1 MKPRAIERIL
11 RPHRGWFRLDLARLL
26 QQRDLLVLL
35 VRRDLVS
42 RYQQTILGPLWF
54 LLQPLL
60 LTGLFTL
67 VFNRGLGT
75 STDGVPA
82 HLFYLSGMLL
92 WAYFANVLA
101 GAGNT
106 FQVNA
111 PVFTKVYFPRL
122 VVPLAV
128 VLASVVPL
136 LLQTLLFLAFYV
148 PALLGARTWQPI
160 PVALALLPLTL
171 GQVALLALG
180 VSLLASGL
188 SAKYR
193 DLQHALPFVVQ
204 LWMFA
209 TPVIYPLSQ
218 LGPLARWVAAL
229 NPLACPVEMLRLA
242 CFGAGAVT
250 PALASLSLA
259 ATLLVFIAG
268 LVVFQRAER
277 TFADTV

>member
-1 MKPRAIERIL
+1 MTPPVERIL
-11 RPHRGWFRLDLARLL
+11 RPRRGWLRVDWRRLAES
-26 QQRDLLVLL
+26 RDLLAML

-60 LTGLFTL
+60 LTGVFVL

-82 HLFYLSGMLL
+82 HLFYLCGMLL
-92 WAYFANVLA
+92 WAYFANVL
-101 GAGNT
+101 GNAGNT
-106 FQVNA
+106 FQTNA
-111 PVFTKVYFPRL
+111 SVFTKVYFPRL

-128 VLASVVPL
+128 VLASLAPL
-136 LLQTLLFLAFYV
+136 VLQTLLFLAFYA
-148 PALLGARTWQPI
+148 PALFGPHLWQAQPL
-160 PVALALLPLTL
+160 ALALLPLAL
-171 GQVALLALG
+171 GQTALLALG

-209 TPVIYPLSQ
+209 TPVIYSLSQ
-218 LGPLARWVAAL
+218 LGPSARWLAAL
-229 NPLACPVEMLRLA
+229 NPLACPVELLRFA
-242 CFGAGAVT
+242 FFGAGTVT
-250 PALASLSLA
+250 PALAALSLGG
-259 ATLLVFIAG
+259 TLLTLAAG
-268 LVVFQRAER
+268 LFVFQRAER

>member
-1 MKPRAIERIL
+1 MPAPERIL
-11 RPHRGWFRLDLARLL
+11 RARTGWFRLDFARLV
-26 QQRDLLVLL
+26 QHRDLLFLL

-60 LTGLFTL
+60 LTGVFVL
-67 VFNRGLGT
+67 VFHRGLGT

-82 HLFYLSGMLL
+82 HLFYLCGMLL

-111 PVFTKVYFPRL
+111 QVFTKVYFPRL

-128 VLASVVPL
+128 VLASLAPL
-136 LLQTLLFLAFYV
+136 VLQTLLFLAFYA
-148 PALLGARTWQPI
+148 PALFAAHAWHPSPLG
-160 PVALALLPLTL
+160 LALLPLALAQT
-171 GQVALLALG
+171 ALLAFG
-180 VSLLASGL
+180 VSLFTSGL

-193 DLQHALPFVVQ
+193 DLQHALPFLVQ

-229 NPLACPVEMLRLA
+229 NPLACPVELLRFA
-242 CFGAGAVT
+242 FFGTGQVT
-250 PALASLSLA
+250 PTLAALSLGG
-259 ATLLVFIAG
+259 TLLVFVAG
-268 LVVFQRAER
+268 LFVFQRAER